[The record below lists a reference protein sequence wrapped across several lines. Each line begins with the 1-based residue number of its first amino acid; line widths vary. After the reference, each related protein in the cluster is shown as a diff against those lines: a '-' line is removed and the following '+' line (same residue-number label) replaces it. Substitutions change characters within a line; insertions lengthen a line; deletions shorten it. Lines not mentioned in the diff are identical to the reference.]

1 MDNIMVVATAQRGKS
16 TTMMSLMTS
25 AALMY
30 RPERVTFFCIGA
42 SLYPVEEL
50 PHVASVV
57 SQTDGEGVSRTV
69 ASIEGLILA
78 REASFKQYQIDISE
92 FRERRFGTEREGPT
106 DPNDKFGDVFLVVDN
121 FSDLYDKD
129 APTGDRL
136 VTIARQGL
144 SYGVHV
150 ITSATAWLVGQK
162 QQLVNVSNARI
173 QLRLSNPDETQ
184 MGEGFERRKAAR
196 NTLDRPGFGVTREG
210 HELLVGVPEITATTG
225 ERVSTRGIGAVI
237 ANVTGAGRLERLA
250 RLPERIQLTQVFA
263 AFAESEAATDPLN
276 IPFAISESALQPTFL
291 PTRTVPNMLVLGRQ
305 QCGKTTTLAAFGQSI
320 ISRLGHEQAQITIID
335 PKTSLIGKIQGP
347 HVRAYAYTA
356 DDIDEIIEGLA
367 AILRDRLPPSG
378 LSQEELMRRSTWEG
392 PHHFVLI
399 DDEQELR
406 PHGVIG
412 KVAATAPLWGL
423 MERSREIGLHVI
435 ASRLPGNWAGVSVTN
450 PFIQKMTSSRAPTL
464 FMDNDPAAVKVF
476 GRVSAQQLPPGRG
489 LLVTTDGATEG
500 VLVGATE

>member
-1 MDNIMVVATAQRGKS
+1 MTAWS
-16 TTMMSLMTS
+16 
-25 AALMY
+25 
-30 RPERVTFFCIGA
+30 
-42 SLYPVEEL
+42 
-50 PHVASVV
+50 
-57 SQTDGEGVSRTV
+57 
-69 ASIEGLILA
+69 
-78 REASFKQYQIDISE
+78 
-92 FRERRFGTEREGPT
+92 
-106 DPNDKFGDVFLVVDN
+106 
-121 FSDLYDKD
+121 
-129 APTGDRL
+129 
-136 VTIARQGL
+136 TIARQGL

-276 IPFAISESALQPTFL
+276 VPFAISESALQPTFL

-378 LSQEELMRRSTWEG
+378 LSQEELMRRSTWKG
-392 PHHFVLI
+392 RTGIISCSSTTSRSFA
-399 DDEQELR
+399 R
-406 PHGVIG
+406 
-412 KVAATAPLWGL
+412 TA
-423 MERSREIGLHVI
+423 
-435 ASRLPGNWAGVSVTN
+435 
-450 PFIQKMTSSRAPTL
+450 
-464 FMDNDPAAVKVF
+464 
-476 GRVSAQQLPPGRG
+476 
-489 LLVTTDGATEG
+489 
-500 VLVGATE
+500 

>member
-1 MDNIMVVATAQRGKS
+1 M
-16 TTMMSLMTS
+16 
-25 AALMY
+25 
-30 RPERVTFFCIGA
+30 
-42 SLYPVEEL
+42 
-50 PHVASVV
+50 
-57 SQTDGEGVSRTV
+57 
-69 ASIEGLILA
+69 
-78 REASFKQYQIDISE
+78 
-92 FRERRFGTEREGPT
+92 
-106 DPNDKFGDVFLVVDN
+106 
-121 FSDLYDKD
+121 
-129 APTGDRL
+129 
-136 VTIARQGL
+136 
-144 SYGVHV
+144 
-150 ITSATAWLVGQK
+150 
-162 QQLVNVSNARI
+162 
-173 QLRLSNPDETQ
+173 RLSNPDETQ

-276 IPFAISESALQPTFL
+276 VPFAISESALQPTFL

-435 ASRLPGNWAGVSVTN
+435 ASRLPGNWAVY
-450 PFIQKMTSSRAPTL
+450 R
-464 FMDNDPAAVKVF
+464 
-476 GRVSAQQLPPGRG
+476 
-489 LLVTTDGATEG
+489 
-500 VLVGATE
+500 